1 MYRPTDTIAA
11 LSTPVGE
18 SGIAVI
24 RISGEQA
31 LETISARLRRPS
43 GEAFE
48 SPWEHRRLYHGHF
61 TDSSDKPVDEVMVAV
76 MRGPES
82 YTGEDVVEI
91 SCHGG
96 LAVVERILEVLFA
109 AELRPAEAGEFTR
122 RAFLNGKLDLIQAE
136 AVADIIHART
146 EVQRVAA
153 ERQLAGELSRRIDQL
168 GNDML
173 LLLGDLEA
181 RIDFIEEGIEALDL
195 PETLSRIAD
204 QRAALDVL
212 LASAPMSRILR
223 DGFRVV
229 IAGPVNA
236 GKSSLFNR
244 LLGESRAIVT
254 EIPGTTRDVLR
265 ETLVIDGIP
274 FVLHDTAGLRGDT
287 ADRVELAGIDRAAN
301 AMQEADV
308 VLFVLD
314 GSATE
319 PADESTQIALAGL
332 DAGRSLVLINK
343 ADLPVVVNGVVE
355 GIRVSALTGAG
366 LRELRAAMVAK
377 TGSERLARLARDRA
391 VLNARLVGL
400 LEEARTQIDELA
412 EMITRAEPLELVAHR
427 ARQVLAQYEEATGRR
442 YHDGLLDAIFSR
454 FCIGK

>member
-1 MYRPTDTIAA
+1 MYSATDTIAA

-24 RISGEQA
+24 RVSGPQTVEI
-31 LETISARLRRPS
+31 LSPLLRTTGGR
-43 GEAFE
+43 AFDAF
-48 SPWEHRRLYHGHF
+48 EHRRLYHAYFVDPAGER
-61 TDSSDKPVDEVMVAV
+61 VDEVMVAV

-82 YTGEDVVEI
+82 YTGDDVVEI

-96 LAVVERILEVLFA
+96 MAVVRRVLELLFGA
-109 AELRPAEAGEFTR
+109 GARPAEAGEFTR
-122 RAFLNGKLDLIQAE
+122 RAFLNGKIDLIQAE
-136 AVADIIHART
+136 AVADLIHAQT
-146 EVQRVAA
+146 EIQRVAA
-153 ERQLAGELSRRIDQL
+153 ERQLAGELSARIDRL
-168 GNDML
+168 ADDML

-181 RIDFIEEGIEALDL
+181 RIDFIEEGIEALDF
-195 PETLSRIAD
+195 PDILSRIAA
-204 QRAALDVL
+204 QRSGLDDL
-212 LASAPMSRILR
+212 LASAPVARVLR

-265 ETLVIDGIP
+265 ETLIIEGIP
-274 FVLHDTAGLRGDT
+274 FVLHDTAGLREET
-287 ADRVELAGIDRAAN
+287 RDRVEQMGMGRTSDAL
-301 AMQEADV
+301 QQADV

-314 GSATE
+314 GSEAEAIDVT
-319 PADESTQIALAGL
+319 TRQALGGL
-332 DAGRSLVLINK
+332 DAARSIVLINK
-343 ADLPVVVNGVVE
+343 VDLRTTLNGSVD
-355 GIRVSALTGAG
+355 GLRVSAVTGQG
-366 LRELRAAMVAK
+366 LGELRAAMLEK
-377 TGSERLARLARDRA
+377 TGSARLARVASEGA

-400 LEEARTQIDELA
+400 LEEARTHLGMLEQ
-412 EMITRAEPLELVAHR
+412 MVTREEPLELIAHR
-427 ARQVLAQYEEATGRR
+427 ARQALAQYEEATGRR